1 MIYFSFGVL
10 YLYLKDDSSFFL
22 NISFIFNR
30 MRFVSDQERK
40 KYPKFFGFGKI
51 KILACGITFSAL
63 EYPSYADKSKL
74 LLESGYA
81 HSSSDF
87 PYCIMHGYMGFGF
100 SFSLYIFFPFTQR

>member
-1 MIYFSFGVL
+1 
-10 YLYLKDDSSFFL
+10 
-22 NISFIFNR
+22 